1 MLKNVEEVKSALEL
15 AAEVDKALPKVKAQG
30 AKALWPEIILT
41 ESEIKAIKLMTRG
54 GKPDFS
60 PNDEQIKIWETVTTQ
75 WIKAFQKSENLRQQW
90 TIIWLKSYGCPSK
103 IIEKKLGICRTKVWY
118 LYDKGM
124 GYLLNYLG
132 IKFNSAELGRNEY
145 RPELIKP
152 YRAGKITGTAKINIL
167 KEWLA
172 ELENKNINQ
181 NQ

>member
-1 MLKNVEEVKSALEL
+1 MLKTIEDVKLMLEL
-15 AAEVDKALPKVKAQG
+15 AAEVDKSRPKVKAQD

-41 ESEIKAIKLMTRG
+41 ESEIKAVKLMTRD

-60 PNDEQIKIWETVTTQ
+60 PTDEQIKVWETVTTQ
-75 WIKAFQKSENLRQQW
+75 WIKAFQGSERQRQQW
-90 TIIWLKSYGCPSK
+90 TVIWLKAYGCPSK

-124 GYLLNYLG
+124 IRLLNFLN
-132 IKFNSAELGRNEY
+132 IKIDSTELGKNEY

-152 YRAGKITGTAKINIL
+152 YPAGKITGTVKVNIL

-172 ELENKNINQ
+172 ELEKEKY
-181 NQ
+181 